1 MNNQKMPAK
10 SAAWWQPAMVLF
22 VELGGWIA
30 APIIGA
36 MFIGTWLDEKY
47 DTEPMLYFA
56 SVAVAF
62 IISTIGIVKTA
73 IKAMN
78 DMTAA
83 ENQEKLDKNKE
94 ANSSQNEQSE

>member
-1 MNNQKMPAK
+1 MTSQNSSPQTKNKAV
-10 SAAWWQPAMVLF
+10 WWQPAMILF

-56 SVAVAF
+56 SVAIAF

-83 ENQEKLDKNKE
+83 EKQEKLDKNKD
-94 ANSSQNEQSE
+94 NSVKHE